1 MLSIFS
7 CVCWPSVYFLW
18 RNVCLG
24 LLHIFWLG
32 CYFNIELHEL
42 LVFLEINPLSVDS
55 SVIIFSY
62 SEVYI
67 LVLFMPSFAVQKLL
81 CLIWPHLFIFVFIFI
96 TLRGGSK
103 RSCCDLRV
111 VCLFSS
117 KKTGL
122 SNWTELG
129 LVPWYLGLV
138 PWAE

>member
-7 CVCWPSVYFLW
+7 CVSWPSIYFLW

-24 LLHIFWLG
+24 LLPIFWWG

-42 LVFLEINPLSVDS
+42 LVFLEIKPLSVDS

-67 LVLFMPSFAVQKLL
+67 LVLFMPSFAMQKLL
-81 CLIWPHLFIFVFIFI
+81 CLIWSHLFIFVFIFI
-96 TLRGGSK
+96 TLGGGSK
-103 RSCCDLRV
+103 GSCCDLSV

-117 KKTGL
+117 KKKKKTGL
-122 SNWTELG
+122 SNWTEF
-129 LVPWYLGLV
+129 GLV